1 MNNNVE
7 AFALDEIPL
16 PSSYGAAELKKFIR
30 KYTLRGLLT
39 TLGIFIFLILAFYI
53 FNKVQENA
61 NKKITAPI
69 NKIKLTNVEDAP
81 ADEQQIQQIIEL
93 PTNSGP
99 AARAGTPVPV
109 PESQITPDMQ
119 EFASM
124 KDISRASAVGGD
136 GTDNGGFPANIDWN
150 ASSQPVNIEK
160 PVEEELDPN
169 EYIAVEVEPQVDL
182 PKLQGLVN
190 YPEMARRAGIEG
202 KVVLR
207 VLVDKQGNAKKVL
220 VESSDNK
227 LLDKEAIEAI
237 KKYGKFEP
245 AIQNRQPVTCW
256 VSIPIVFKL
265 R

>member
-39 TLGIFIFLILAFYI
+39 TLGIFIFLILAFYV

-61 NKKITAPI
+61 SKVKVAPKT
-69 NKIKLTNVEDAP
+69 KIKLEDLAQENGDQAP
-81 ADEQQIQQIIEL
+81 PPVIEL
-93 PTNSGP
+93 TVNTGP

-109 PESQITPDMQ
+109 PESQVTPDMQ

-124 KDISRASAVGGD
+124 KDISRASSVGGD
-136 GTDNGGFPANIDWN
+136 GNDNGGFSANIDWN
-150 ASSQPVNIEK
+150 ASSQPVKIEQ
-160 PVEEELDPN
+160 PVEDEPAPDDF
-169 EYIAVEVEPQVDL
+169 IAVEVEPQVDL

-190 YPEMARRAGIEG
+190 YPEMARRAGVEG

-207 VLVDKQGNAKKVL
+207 VLVDKHGNAKKVI

-245 AIQNRQPVTCW
+245 AIQNKQSVTCW

>member
-30 KYTLRGLLT
+30 KYTLRGLLI
-39 TLGIFIFLILAFYI
+39 TLGIFIFLILAFYV

-69 NKIKLTNVEDAP
+69 NKIKLSKLEDAP
-81 ADEQQIQQIIEL
+81 ADEQQIQQIIDL
-93 PTNSGP
+93 PTNTGP

-124 KDISRASAVGGD
+124 KDISRASAIGGD
-136 GTDNGGFPANIDWN
+136 GTDNGEISSNVDWN
-150 ASSQPVNIEK
+150 ASQPVKIEQAI
-160 PVEEELDPN
+160 EEELDPDVF
-169 EYIAVEVEPQVDL
+169 IAVEVEPQVDL

-190 YPEMARRAGIEG
+190 YPEMARRAGVEG

-207 VLVDKQGNAKKVL
+207 VLVDKNGNAKRVI

-245 AIQNRQPVTCW
+245 AIQNKQPVTCW